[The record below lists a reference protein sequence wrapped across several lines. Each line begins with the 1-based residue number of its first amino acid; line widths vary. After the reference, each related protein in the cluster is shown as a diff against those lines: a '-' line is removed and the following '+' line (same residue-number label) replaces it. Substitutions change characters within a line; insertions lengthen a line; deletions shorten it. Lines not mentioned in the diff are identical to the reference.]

1 MASPIPAEIASRWI
15 RDGTAERILEST
27 RAELALRRERALEIL
42 GAWDL
47 DCPPGS
53 PFAWLHLPE
62 PWRAVD
68 FAAAAKRPGVAVAP
82 AEAFA
87 VGRGEVPHGVRI
99 GLGPPR
105 DRGLLEQALQRLA
118 ELLRD
123 GLDESFGTIV

>member
-1 MASPIPAEIASRWI
+1 M
-15 RDGTAERILEST
+15 
-27 RAELALRRERALEIL
+27 EIL

-47 DCPPGS
+47 VCPPGS

-68 FAAAAKRPGVAVAP
+68 FANAAKSRGVVVAP

-87 VGRGEVPHGVRI
+87 AGRRETSHGVRI

-105 DRGLLEQALQRLA
+105 DRGRLEQALQRLA
-118 ELLRD
+118 DLLRN
-123 GLDESFGTIV
+123 GPAQAFGAIV